1 MKKIALVLIALLV
14 AFLALPLIAEDGP
27 ALYKAKC
34 AGCHGATGAGDTS
47 VGKSLKVAPLN
58 GADVQKKSDAD
69 LEKVITGGKGKMPA
83 IGKSFTPDQ
92 LKALVA
98 VIRSFGKK

>member
-14 AFLALPLIAEDGP
+14 LALPLIAEDGP
-27 ALYKAKC
+27 TLYKAKC

-69 LEKVITGGKGKMPA
+69 LEKVITAGKGKMPA
-83 IGKSFTPDQ
+83 IGKTFTPDQ
-92 LKALVA
+92 LKALIA

>member
-1 MKKIALVLIALLV
+1 VKKLALVLVVLV
-14 AFLALPLIAEDGP
+14 ALPLIAEDGP

-58 GADVQKKSDAD
+58 GVDVQKKTDAEI
-69 LEKVITGGKGKMPA
+69 EKVITGGKGKMPA

-92 LKALVA
+92 LKALVT
-98 VIRSFGKK
+98 VIRSFK

>member
-1 MKKIALVLIALLV
+1 MKKLALVLVVLV
-14 AFLALPLIAEDGP
+14 ALPLIAEDGP

-58 GADVQKKSDAD
+58 GVDVQKKTDAEI
-69 LEKVITGGKGKMPA
+69 EKVITGGKGKMPA

-92 LKALVA
+92 LKALVT
-98 VIRSFGKK
+98 VIRSFK